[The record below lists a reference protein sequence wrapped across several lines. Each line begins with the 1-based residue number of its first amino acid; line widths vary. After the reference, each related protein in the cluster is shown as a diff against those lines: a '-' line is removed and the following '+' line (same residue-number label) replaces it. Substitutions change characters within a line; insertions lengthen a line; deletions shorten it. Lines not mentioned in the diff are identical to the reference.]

1 MLTSIG
7 RGTVSSSTLLQRA
20 MFAAVLAA
28 SLPIGSFAESA
39 AALPDAPSTVAT
51 QSATTSTAS
60 ASLQS
65 LPLFSA
71 EAPAVL
77 SASVDPQQ
85 EQAPQQPQTA
95 PEAQAPSL
103 SDLGIT
109 NKEVQADPDLQARLD
124 RRSHMLKVHQR
135 WGLITLVPM
144 AAACISSIAAGP
156 DPKKGG
162 NDTWRDVHLALGATT
177 AVSYG
182 ITASYAIRAPR
193 VPHGQTRGAIKLHKI
208 LAWVHGPGMIATPI
222 LGAMAYNQAADGHK
236 PTGAAAAHGA
246 IATTTVIAYG
256 AALLAVSLPI
266 RMGGH

>member
-1 MLTSIG
+1 MLTSSG
-7 RGTVSSSTLLQRA
+7 RGHRAPSPLRIRTSLLFGA
-20 MFAAVLAA
+20 CLAA
-28 SLPIGSFAESA
+28 GPWAYASTPTNAS
-39 AALPDAPSTVAT
+39 LPDAPSARLSAAAPHTLLVSLEA
-51 QSATTSTAS
+51 ATTAPPLGDAHDAEQEPS
-60 ASLQS
+60 APPVAQNS
-65 LPLFSA
+65 
-71 EAPAVL
+71 
-77 SASVDPQQ
+77 
-85 EQAPQQPQTA
+85 
-95 PEAQAPSL
+95 QAPSL

-109 NKEVQADPDLQARLD
+109 NKEVQADPDLQAKLD

-193 VPHGQTRGAIKLHKI
+193 VPHGQTKGAIKLHKI

-222 LGAMAYNQAADGHK
+222 LGAMAYNQAADGKK

>member
-1 MLTSIG
+1 MLISLG
-7 RGTVSSSTLLQRA
+7 RSR
-20 MFAAVLAA
+20 MAA
-28 SLPIGSFAESA
+28 SSPMQKSLLLLGVALFGLAPARAEA
-39 AALPDAPSTVAT
+39 PGEAVVLPDAPSAT
-51 QSATTSTAS
+51 LTSHRESKLPFLRSANFPLQMKFQTADV
-60 ASLQS
+60 QQ
-65 LPLFSA
+65 
-71 EAPAVL
+71 APA
-77 SASVDPQQ
+77 S
-85 EQAPQQPQTA
+85 PQQPSTE
-95 PEAQAPSL
+95 PNSQAPSL

-109 NKEVQADPDLQARLD
+109 NKEVQADPDLQAKLD

-144 AAACISSIAAGP
+144 AAACISSVAAGP

-162 NDTWRDVHLALGATT
+162 NNTWRDVHLALGATT

-193 VPHGQTRGAIKLHKI
+193 VPHGHTKGAIKLHKI
-208 LAWVHGPGMIATPI
+208 LAWVHGPGIIATPI

-236 PTGAAAAHGA
+236 PTGAASAHGA